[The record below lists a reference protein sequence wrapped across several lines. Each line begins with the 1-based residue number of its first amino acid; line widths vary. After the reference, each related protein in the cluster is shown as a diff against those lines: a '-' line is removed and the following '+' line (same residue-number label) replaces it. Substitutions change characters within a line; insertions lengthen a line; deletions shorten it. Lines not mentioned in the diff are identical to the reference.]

1 MLSPSTAH
9 PSTATSGH
17 TARLRAHVLGYRISC
32 DANTVMTNMN
42 RQNGE
47 SFHKRMQVRARKVKY
62 GMYSITSYLLVLIVE
77 QYILSASSQKEQ
89 PTVALALDEVKP
101 IPAMCTIRGSAVTFV
116 ATFVA
121 VAKVTD
127 WPTNIAEN
135 TIEPADNEVLAI
147 SVTSIIM
154 EPNLGR
160 SSAITASI
168 KLSRSDSGKDKRS
181 PSNVMSIPASTS
193 VEMREDGVLDSTI
206 ALVNE

>member
-1 MLSPSTAH
+1 
-9 PSTATSGH
+9 
-17 TARLRAHVLGYRISC
+17 VLGYRISC

-135 TIEPADNEVLAI
+135 TIEPTDNEVLAI